1 MTTVSSLSE
10 IRHLDVEQMFVS
22 FDVFDTLVYRRYLQ
36 VNEVHDLVSAFAL
49 SLFGRFGQ
57 ENPGDLTLTRYA
69 ASEALKCAPHARVEE
84 PTLVAVWT
92 RLVSARLGPGARAEE
107 IAQRIADF
115 EYEIDRQNLY
125 AIDGAA
131 EMLVALRNAGKTLV
145 AISDMYFS
153 GEQVKGILQSA
164 GLLQYFDH
172 VFVSADENLTKYS
185 GNLFSHVWKTLGV
198 VADDV
203 VHAGDNPHSDVAMPL
218 SLGAQAIH
226 IAHAPLL
233 KIERP
238 AYGRRP
244 DIHLEIGDLC
254 KLFLVQLMFHAQS
267 AGTDKL
273 FFLSRDGCLLHKVL
287 RQWNTVFL
295 REFFLPVE
303 AEDLFL
309 SRATTC
315 WLSINFQGK
324 WLLQAIGYAFW
335 LHHGKATPRQIST
348 MLGIDRVP
356 PALEEDRIYA
366 SAVDT
371 FTVLDAYA
379 EAGLSADIKTAL
391 LEKRAMVRAYLKDAG
406 FFDHRSVH
414 LSDVGYSGTVVRDLN
429 IFLLQE
435 SEDAEASA
443 IPTIHFHCIAT
454 NSNYAANARAALPH
468 VLFQNDV
475 ILADHAI
482 PDTLKQSFAWL
493 EMFFKHPVYGPL
505 LGFVEQD
512 GRTVPSY
519 EVAPKELAN
528 HPSHQILE
536 AVHADPSD
544 IVLFWMVAVRFW
556 AQFTDPL
563 LDRFLHPDTAT
574 IEQMLLDIYEVDA
587 VSGQTR
593 SVVLIAPDLSEE
605 EIHQRARAED
615 YWIPGS
621 QAASRHARIAARP
634 GRENTLTPRLDAI
647 ILDRLNAQ
655 QTADA
660 AGFDPVFYRRF
671 YRDLSALPNNQA
683 LEAHFLT
690 HGRLVGR
697 YGSEAEMRTHYAQLA
712 QTLPEGFDAG
722 AYFMV
727 NRDLAV
733 LEPLAWRAA
742 QHYLQLGKAE
752 HRAWHHD
759 LGPIDAQFETLVLD
773 EVVRLS
779 PMEQSQH
786 ERGVPARVIL
796 LRRFEATTGP
806 WLSMIDLQ
814 EFNALNFDWSE
825 PKNSVAEAAIALL
838 EHGLERIAPLSL
850 AASFDPDFYRRQY
863 IDVAD
868 LSDQDAYRH
877 WLFVGTIKGR
887 EPSEEAALQSLIGQR
902 NYPEAFR
909 WDILQD
915 RSADRLRGA
924 TRLDLL
930 REFLESPESAWA
942 GLLDDYGSGEIWCAL
957 SQRAAARGDSHAALS
972 ALLAATRAE
981 PERGMLWH
989 ALGDFHQGR
998 GDRHAALAAYT
1009 ASLATTTPN
1018 RWSYINCV
1026 RICAEIGT
1034 FENGLRFLKEARPV
1048 WKDMQPWREA
1058 RHMLFQRWFDDQ
1070 AGRCYEPIM
1079 ASDLRARSH
1088 PDTRFQRFME
1098 AFVPAMHAVGPVG
1111 DLRLTRGDGPVLILC
1126 GAVVSE
1132 RTRWEASLRAANKH
1146 GQRVIVFS
1154 REQVDLFTES
1164 LPGASIAILH
1174 EVEIDSLVLD
1184 TLLSARATGI
1194 RTLFWVGPLGRVDDP
1209 AIPDLGDLAWS
1220 DFLLG
1225 RDGREVGTTLRSIY
1239 AATLCDDVVL
1249 TTPSLTSRLRDL
1261 GITPYCGEAAAICAI
1276 TQERTLLQD
1285 QPRQRRTV
1293 ACFMTG
1299 RPLTA
1304 DKSGMLAY
1312 EAAVGQ
1318 AALFEQIETA
1328 MLADPAIFLLVE
1340 GADGELDVPLALRN
1354 RVELCPDWLTFDAR
1368 LAMLAHCDLALDL
1381 RHAPRDQRAIADDA
1395 AWFGIPTLALADTT
1409 TAQGHANIVEP
1420 DELGRHITSFL
1431 NDPKLCRNR
1440 GEAAWRALREGFAT
1454 RTRPMTTATQ
1464 ADVARA
1470 AVGKRR
1476 PRILLANLFAP
1487 PQTVGGATRVLAD
1500 NLADMLELGGEDIEF
1515 SVLASDDENS
1525 RRGATRLD
1533 SWKGVP
1539 VFRIATPQELDMD
1552 WRTYNSE
1559 VETYARRVIELIRP
1573 DLVHIHCL
1581 PRLSVAVAEACRA
1594 LGVAYIIT
1602 LHDAWWISDFP
1613 FLVQEDG
1620 QPANVAVD
1628 PARQS
1633 YSRRIGFGRSME
1645 RAARMRAALRHA
1657 ARLVSVSEEF
1667 ATIYR
1672 DAGFDVLTIANGVS
1686 VLTPAPRTCS
1696 TGPVRL
1702 LHVGGLEHHK
1712 GAYLIEAALRARK
1725 FSNLTLT
1732 ILDHS
1737 RDPGA
1742 PLQTIWGATTV
1753 TIRGRVPADK
1763 IAGLYGQADVLLA
1776 PSTWPESFGLVS
1788 REAAIC
1794 GLWVIANNQGAMGSD
1809 VVESKTG
1816 FVVDTTSP
1824 AALVRVLEAI
1834 DIDPARYLQSP
1845 PSPDAAPR
1853 RAVDQ
1858 ARDILAL
1865 YRTLIEAV

>member
-10 IRHLDVEQMFVS
+10 IRHLDVAQTFVS
-22 FDVFDTLVYRRYLQ
+22 FDIFDTLVYRRYLQ

-49 SLFGRFGQ
+49 SLLGRFGQ

-69 ASEALKCAPHARVEE
+69 VSDALKCSPHACVEE
-84 PTLVAVWT
+84 PTLLAVWT
-92 RLVSARLGPGARAEE
+92 RLVTARLGNVPRAKEV
-107 IAQRIADF
+107 AQRIADF

-153 GEQVKGILQSA
+153 GAQVKKILHSA

-172 VFVSADENLTKYS
+172 VFVSADEKLTKHS
-185 GNLFSHVWKTLGV
+185 GNLFIHVWKTLGV

-203 VHAGDNPHSDVAMPL
+203 VHAGDNLHSDVAMPV

-226 IAHAPLL
+226 VAHAPLL
-233 KIERP
+233 KVERP
-238 AYGRRP
+238 AYGRRS
-244 DIHLEIGDLC
+244 DIHLEVGDLC

-287 RQWNTVFL
+287 RQWNTAFL
-295 REFFLPVE
+295 QKYFLPVE

-315 WLSINFQGK
+315 WLGINFQGK
-324 WLLQAIGYAFW
+324 WLLQAIGHAFW

-348 MLGIDRVP
+348 MLGIDQVP
-356 PALEEDRIYA
+356 STLEEDRIYA

-371 FTVLDAYA
+371 FTVLEAYA
-379 EAGLSADIKTAL
+379 EAGLSGDIKTAL
-391 LEKRAMVRAYLKDAG
+391 LAKRAMVRAYLKDAG

-429 IFLLQE
+429 TFLLQE
-435 SEDAEASA
+435 SEDAEGYA
-443 IPTIHFHCIAT
+443 IPQIHFHCIAT

-475 ILADHAI
+475 ILADHVI
-482 PDTLKQSFAWL
+482 PDTLRQSFAWL

-519 EVAPKELAN
+519 EVAPEELAN

-536 AVHADPSD
+536 AVRADPSD

-556 AQFTDPL
+556 TQFTVPF

-593 SVVLIAPDLSEE
+593 SVVLIAPDLSDE

-621 QAASRHARIAARP
+621 QAASHHARLAARP
-634 GRENTLTPRLDAI
+634 GRDHALTPRLDAI
-647 ILDRLNAQ
+647 ILNRLDAQ
-655 QTADA
+655 RAADA
-660 AGFDPVFYRRF
+660 SDFDPVFYRRF
-671 YRDLSALPNNQA
+671 YRDLSALPNDQA
-683 LEAHFLT
+683 LKSHFLT

-697 YGSEAEMRTHYAQLA
+697 YGSEADMRTHYDQMAQA
-712 QTLPEGFDAG
+712 LPEGFDAG
-722 AYFMV
+722 AYFML
-727 NRDLAV
+727 NRDLTV

-752 HRAWHHD
+752 HRAWHYD
-759 LGPIDAQFETLVLD
+759 LGPIDTQFETLVLD
-773 EVVRLS
+773 ETVRLS
-779 PMEQSQH
+779 SAEQSLH
-786 ERGVPARVIL
+786 RNGVPARVIL

-806 WLSMIDLQ
+806 WLSMINLQ
-814 EFNALNFDWSE
+814 EFNALNFGWSGL
-825 PKNSVAEAAIALL
+825 KNSVAEAAIALL
-838 EHGLERIAPLSL
+838 EQGLERIAPLSL

-887 EPSEEAALQSLIGQR
+887 EPSEEAALQGLIGQR
-902 NYPEAFR
+902 NFPEAFR
-909 WDILQD
+909 WDVLQD
-915 RSADRLRGA
+915 RNADRLRGA

-930 REFLESPESAWA
+930 REFLDSPEGAWT
-942 GLLDDYGSGEIWCAL
+942 GLLDDYGSGEVWCAL
-957 SQRAAARGDSHAALS
+957 SRRAAARGDSHTALS

-989 ALGDFHQGR
+989 ALGDFHQAR

-1026 RICAEIGT
+1026 RICAELGA

-1058 RHMLFQRWFDDQ
+1058 RYMLFQRWFDDQ
-1070 AGRCYEPIM
+1070 AGRCYEPMM

-1088 PDTRFQRFME
+1088 PDTRFKRFME
-1098 AFVPAMHAVGPVG
+1098 AFVPAMHAVGP
-1111 DLRLTRGDGPVLILC
+1111 DMNLHLARSDGPVLVLC
-1126 GAVVSE
+1126 GAAVSE
-1132 RTRWEASLRAANKH
+1132 RTRWEASLRAADKH

-1154 REQVDLFTES
+1154 REQVDLFVES
-1164 LPGASIAILH
+1164 LPGASVAILH
-1174 EVEIDSLVLD
+1174 EVEIDALVLD
-1184 TLLSARATGI
+1184 TLLSARAIGV

-1209 AIPDLGDLAWS
+1209 AVPDLGDLAWS

-1225 RDGREVGTTLRSIY
+1225 RDGREVGSTLRSIY

-1249 TTPSLTSRLRDL
+1249 TTPSLASSLRDL
-1261 GITPYCGEAAAICAI
+1261 GITPYLGEAAAIRAI
-1276 TQERTLLQD
+1276 TQERTLLQE

-1299 RPLTA
+1299 RPLKA
-1304 DKSGMLAY
+1304 DKSGMHAY
-1312 EAAVGQ
+1312 QAVVGQ
-1318 AALFEQIETA
+1318 ATLFKQIETA
-1328 MLADPAIFLLVE
+1328 MRGDPAIFLLLE
-1340 GADGELDVPLALRN
+1340 GADRELDVPLALRN
-1354 RVELCPDWLTFDAR
+1354 RVERCPDWSTFDSR

-1381 RHAPRDQRAIADDA
+1381 RHTPRDQRAIADDA
-1395 AWFGIPTLALADTT
+1395 ALLGVPTFALSDTT
-1409 TAQGHANIVEP
+1409 TAQGHANVVEP
-1420 DELGRHITSFL
+1420 DELGRHITSLL
-1431 NDPKLCRNR
+1431 NDPKMCQRQ
-1440 GEAAWRALREGFAT
+1440 GEAARRALNEGFAT
-1454 RTRPMTTATQ
+1454 GASPTMKVPQ
-1464 ADVARA
+1464 ADVTEGV
-1470 AVGKRR
+1470 VGKRL

-1500 NLADMLELGGEDIEF
+1500 NLSDMLELGGEDIEF

-1525 RRGATRLD
+1525 HRGVTRLD

-1559 VETYARRVIELIRP
+1559 VETYTRRVIELIRP

-1602 LHDAWWISDFP
+1602 LHDAWWVSDFP

-1620 QPANVAVD
+1620 QLANVAAD
-1628 PARQS
+1628 PAMQS

-1686 VLTPAPRTCS
+1686 ELMPEPRTRS

-1702 LHVGGLEHHK
+1702 LHVGGLQHHK
-1712 GAYLIEAALRARK
+1712 GAYLVEAALRARK

-1742 PLQTIWGATTV
+1742 PLQTTWGTTTV

-1763 IAGLYGQADVLLA
+1763 VASLYGQADVLLA

-1794 GLWVIANNQGAMGSD
+1794 GLWVIANDQGAMGSD
-1809 VVESKTG
+1809 VVENETG
-1816 FVVDTTSP
+1816 FIVDTTSP
-1824 AALVRVLEAI
+1824 AALLRTLEVI
-1834 DIDPARYLQSP
+1834 DADPARYLQSP
-1845 PSPDAAPR
+1845 PSPVMPPR

-1858 ARDILAL
+1858 ARDVLAL
-1865 YRTLIEAV
+1865 YRTLIEAI